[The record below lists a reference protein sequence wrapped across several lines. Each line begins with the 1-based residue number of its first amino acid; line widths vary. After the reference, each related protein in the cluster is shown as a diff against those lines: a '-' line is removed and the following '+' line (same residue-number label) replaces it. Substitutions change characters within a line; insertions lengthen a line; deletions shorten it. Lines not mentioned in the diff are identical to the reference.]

1 MERRRGGGGADGEE
15 EEAGRGGGTTHHGW
29 GGEISKKSLTITIEA
44 PRIMKIMVFAF
55 MDIKRERPA
64 VGSVRPQ
71 PAERRPRYSAAPSAG
86 RIALAARTLRCGGG
100 RRGGAEP
107 PAHTAHRA
115 LPRAGDA
122 AGSRALPALWFYN
135 SKDGCDR

>member
-1 MERRRGGGGADGEE
+1 MSIKQAI
-15 EEAGRGGGTTHHGW
+15 A
-29 GGEISKKSLTITIEA
+29 ITIEA

-122 AGSRALPALWFYN
+122 AGSRALPCPRYYFVILRMDVIG
-135 SKDGCDR
+135 KKKKLKKI